1 LPGKTEEGAVGGE
14 PQRVLRLE
22 RPLVFLKPDEINV
35 IDDLI
40 ASLGSFGELRLV
52 VEEGRLRMVA
62 STKSYDA
69 LKWGNKE

>member
-1 LPGKTEEGAVGGE
+1 
-14 PQRVLRLE
+14 
-22 RPLVFLKPDEINV
+22 VFLKPDEINV

-69 LKWGNKE
+69 LKWGSKE

>member
-1 LPGKTEEGAVGGE
+1 MPGKTEEDAVGGE